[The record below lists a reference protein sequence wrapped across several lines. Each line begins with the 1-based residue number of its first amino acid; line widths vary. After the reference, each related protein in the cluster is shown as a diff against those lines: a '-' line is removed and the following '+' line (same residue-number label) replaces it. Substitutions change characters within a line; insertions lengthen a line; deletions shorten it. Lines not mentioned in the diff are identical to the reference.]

1 MSRNLILLLII
12 VILIVALYLGVYFFN
27 TSDSKINSLLTP
39 SPSPSPTPTVHITT
53 TPQGYTSPE
62 DEYDEPVVLK
72 DLITAQE
79 AEYIKNFASDKFAS
93 SQLVGDFED
102 KNVRDSETCWIRKSD
117 KVVGNII
124 RRMCKIVDKPFENA
138 EDLQVVKYKPNGM
151 YRPHHDACCDENEL
165 CNDFLKRG
173 GQRIRTIVIYLTDDF
188 DGGETNF
195 PTLNKKYKPSKYSGI
210 LFYPL
215 DTQCKTCHPKALHE
229 GSPVTRGIKM
239 ICNIWFR
246 ESVFV

>member
-1 MSRNLILLLII
+1 MSRRLTLLLIV
-12 VILIVALYLGVYFFN
+12 VILIVSLCLGVYFLSR
-27 TSDSKINSLLTP
+27 SDNKTLSPLMPAP
-39 SPSPSPTPTVHITT
+39 SPALNITT

-62 DEYDEPVVLK
+62 DEYTEPIVLR
-72 DLITAQE
+72 DLITPKE
-79 AEYIKNFASDKFAS
+79 AEYIKSYAANRFAS
-93 SQLVGDFED
+93 SQLVGDVED
-102 KNVRDSETCWIRKSD
+102 KSVRDSETCWIKKSKD

-124 RRMCKIVDKPFENA
+124 RRICKMVDKPFENA

-151 YRPHHDACCDENEL
+151 YSPHHDACCDENEQ
-165 CNDFLKRG
+165 CTEFLKRG

-195 PTLNKKYKPSKYSGI
+195 PTLNKKYKPPKHSGI

-215 DTQCKTCHPKALHE
+215 DTKCKTCHPKALHE

-239 ICNIWFR
+239 ICNVWIR

>member
-1 MSRNLILLLII
+1 MSRTLTLLLIVVML
-12 VILIVALYLGVYFFN
+12 VIALYVWFH
-27 TSDSKINSLLTP
+27 LLNNDNGCKKGTTKKTL
-39 SPSPSPTPTVHITT
+39 SPVTHVTT

-62 DEYDEPVVLK
+62 DKYIEPVVIK
-72 DLITAQE
+72 DVITPQE
-79 AEYIKNFASDKFAS
+79 AKYIMKYAADKFAV

-102 KNVRDSETCWIRKSD
+102 KSVRDSETCWIKKSD
-117 KVVGNII
+117 KIVGDII
-124 RRMCKIVDKPFENA
+124 KRICKIVDKPVEHA
-138 EDLQVVKYKPNGM
+138 EDLQVVKYKENGM
-151 YRPHHDACCDENEL
+151 YRPHHDACCDENEQ
-165 CNDFLKRG
+165 CTEFLKRG
-173 GQRIRTIVIYLTDDF
+173 GQRIRTVVIYLTDDF

-195 PTLNKKYKPSKYSGI
+195 PTLNKKYKPPKHSGI

-239 ICNIWFR
+239 ICNVWIR